1 MTQHPPLALI
11 AARARNGVIGLD
23 NRMPWHLPEDLA
35 YFKRVTLGKPVV
47 MGRKTFESIGRPL
60 PGRLNIVVTRNPDW
74 QAAGVQVA
82 HSLDA
87 ALALAAAHS
96 TANCLTHKNT
106 AYCYLTNVVAGA
118 LPPTPALKTTPPGI
132 WSPIWNASAST
143 WVSTSGCCSAAPGVR
158 PWPWPTPRR
167 TPRDRKSVV

>member
-1 MTQHPPLALI
+1 MTRHVPLALI

-87 ALALAAAHS
+87 ALALAAA
-96 TANCLTHKNT
+96 AAPEEIMLIGG
-106 AYCYLTNVVAGA
+106 AELYRQALPQADVLYLTEIDAEFAGDA
-118 LPPTPALKTTPPGI
+118 FFPE
-132 WSPIWNASAST
+132 
-143 WVSTSGCCSAAPGVR
+143 V
-158 PWPWPTPRR
+158 
-167 TPRDRKSVV
+167 

>member
-23 NRMPWHLPEDLA
+23 NLMPWHLPEDLA

-87 ALALAAAHS
+87 ALALAAA
-96 TANCLTHKNT
+96 AAPEEIMLIGG
-106 AYCYLTNVVAGA
+106 AELYRQALPQADVLYLTEIDAEFAGDA
-118 LPPTPALKTTPPGI
+118 FFPEVDLARWRIDREEAGQRDSDGLRWRFVRYLPRG
-132 WSPIWNASAST
+132 
-143 WVSTSGCCSAAPGVR
+143 
-158 PWPWPTPRR
+158 
-167 TPRDRKSVV
+167 

>member
-1 MTQHPPLALI
+1 MTQHSPLALI

-87 ALALAAAHS
+87 ALALAAA
-96 TANCLTHKNT
+96 AAPEEIMLIGG
-106 AYCYLTNVVAGA
+106 AELYRQALPQADVLYLTEIDAEFAGDTFFPEVDLA
-118 LPPTPALKTTPPGI
+118 RWRIDREEAGQRDSDGLRWRFVRYLPRG
-132 WSPIWNASAST
+132 
-143 WVSTSGCCSAAPGVR
+143 
-158 PWPWPTPRR
+158 
-167 TPRDRKSVV
+167 

>member
-1 MTQHPPLALI
+1 MTQYPPLALI

-23 NRMPWHLPEDLA
+23 NRMPWYLPEDLA

-87 ALALAAAHS
+87 ALALAAEAVPEEIMLIGG
-96 TANCLTHKNT
+96 AELYRQ
-106 AYCYLTNVVAGA
+106 ALPQADVLYLTEIDAEFAGDA
-118 LPPTPALKTTPPGI
+118 FFPEVDLARWRIDREEAGQRDSDGLRWRFVRYLPRG
-132 WSPIWNASAST
+132 
-143 WVSTSGCCSAAPGVR
+143 
-158 PWPWPTPRR
+158 
-167 TPRDRKSVV
+167 

>member
-1 MTQHPPLALI
+1 MTQYPPLALI

-23 NRMPWHLPEDLA
+23 NRMLWHLPEDLA

-87 ALALAAAHS
+87 ALALAAA
-96 TANCLTHKNT
+96 AAPEEIMLIGG
-106 AYCYLTNVVAGA
+106 AELYRQALPQADVLYLTEIDAEFAGDA
-118 LPPTPALKTTPPGI
+118 FFPEVDLARWRIDREEAGQRDSDGLRWRFVRYLPRG
-132 WSPIWNASAST
+132 
-143 WVSTSGCCSAAPGVR
+143 
-158 PWPWPTPRR
+158 
-167 TPRDRKSVV
+167 

>member
-1 MTQHPPLALI
+1 MTQYPPLALI

-87 ALALAAAHS
+87 ALALAAA
-96 TANCLTHKNT
+96 AAPEEIMLIGG
-106 AYCYLTNVVAGA
+106 AELYRQALPQADVLYLTEIDAEFAGDA
-118 LPPTPALKTTPPGI
+118 FFPEVDLARWRIDREEAGQRDSDGLRWRFVRYLPRG
-132 WSPIWNASAST
+132 
-143 WVSTSGCCSAAPGVR
+143 
-158 PWPWPTPRR
+158 
-167 TPRDRKSVV
+167 

>member
-1 MTQHPPLALI
+1 MTQYPPLALI

-23 NRMPWHLPEDLA
+23 NRMPWYLPEDLA

-60 PGRLNIVVTRNPDW
+60 PGRLNIVVTRNPGW

-87 ALALAAAHS
+87 ALVLAAA
-96 TANCLTHKNT
+96 AVPEEIMLIGG
-106 AYCYLTNVVAGA
+106 AELYRQALPQADVLYLTEIDAEFAGDA
-118 LPPTPALKTTPPGI
+118 FFPEVDLARWRIDREEAGQRDSDGLRWRFVRYLPRG
-132 WSPIWNASAST
+132 
-143 WVSTSGCCSAAPGVR
+143 
-158 PWPWPTPRR
+158 
-167 TPRDRKSVV
+167 

>member
-60 PGRLNIVVTRNPDW
+60 PGRLNIVVTRNPGW

-87 ALALAAAHS
+87 ALALAAA
-96 TANCLTHKNT
+96 AAPEEIMLIGG
-106 AYCYLTNVVAGA
+106 AELYRQALPQADVLYLTEIDAEFAGDA
-118 LPPTPALKTTPPGI
+118 FFPEVDLARWRIDREEAGERDSDGLRWRFVRYLPRG
-132 WSPIWNASAST
+132 
-143 WVSTSGCCSAAPGVR
+143 
-158 PWPWPTPRR
+158 
-167 TPRDRKSVV
+167 

>member
-1 MTQHPPLALI
+1 MTQYPPLALI

-23 NRMPWHLPEDLA
+23 NRMPWYLPEDLA

-87 ALALAAAHS
+87 ALALAAA
-96 TANCLTHKNT
+96 AAPEEIMLIGG
-106 AYCYLTNVVAGA
+106 AELYRQALPQADVLYLTEIDAEFAGDA
-118 LPPTPALKTTPPGI
+118 FFPEVDLARWRIDREEAGQRDSDGLRWRFVRYLPRG
-132 WSPIWNASAST
+132 
-143 WVSTSGCCSAAPGVR
+143 
-158 PWPWPTPRR
+158 
-167 TPRDRKSVV
+167 

>member
-60 PGRLNIVVTRNPDW
+60 PGRLNIVVTRNPGW

-87 ALALAAAHS
+87 ALALAAEAVPEEIMLIGG
-96 TANCLTHKNT
+96 AELYRQ
-106 AYCYLTNVVAGA
+106 ALPQADVLYLTEIDAEFAGDA
-118 LPPTPALKTTPPGI
+118 FFPEVDLARWRIDREEAGQRDSDGLRWRFVRYLPRG
-132 WSPIWNASAST
+132 
-143 WVSTSGCCSAAPGVR
+143 
-158 PWPWPTPRR
+158 
-167 TPRDRKSVV
+167 

>member
-87 ALALAAAHS
+87 ALALAAA
-96 TANCLTHKNT
+96 AAPEEIMLIGG
-106 AYCYLTNVVAGA
+106 AELYRQALPQADVLYLTEIDAEFAGDA
-118 LPPTPALKTTPPGI
+118 FFPEVDLARWRIDCEEAGQRDSDGLRWRFVRYLPRG
-132 WSPIWNASAST
+132 
-143 WVSTSGCCSAAPGVR
+143 
-158 PWPWPTPRR
+158 
-167 TPRDRKSVV
+167 

>member
-60 PGRLNIVVTRNPDW
+60 PGRLNIVVTRNPGW

-87 ALALAAAHS
+87 ALALAAA
-96 TANCLTHKNT
+96 TAPEEIMLIGG
-106 AYCYLTNVVAGA
+106 AELYRQALPQADVLYLTEIDAEFAGDA
-118 LPPTPALKTTPPGI
+118 FFPEVDLARWRIDREEAGLRDSDGLRWRFVRYLPRG
-132 WSPIWNASAST
+132 
-143 WVSTSGCCSAAPGVR
+143 
-158 PWPWPTPRR
+158 
-167 TPRDRKSVV
+167 

>member
-23 NRMPWHLPEDLA
+23 NQMPWHLPEDLA
-35 YFKRVTLGKPVV
+35 YFKRVTLGKPVL

-87 ALALAAAHS
+87 ALALAAA
-96 TANCLTHKNT
+96 AAPEEIMLIGG
-106 AYCYLTNVVAGA
+106 AELYRQALPQADVLYLTEIDAEFAGDA
-118 LPPTPALKTTPPGI
+118 FFPEVDLARWRIDREEAGQRDSDGLRWRFVRYLPRG
-132 WSPIWNASAST
+132 
-143 WVSTSGCCSAAPGVR
+143 
-158 PWPWPTPRR
+158 
-167 TPRDRKSVV
+167 

>member
-74 QAAGVQVA
+74 QAVGVQVA

-87 ALALAAAHS
+87 ALALAAA
-96 TANCLTHKNT
+96 AAPEEIMLIGG
-106 AYCYLTNVVAGA
+106 AELYRQALPQADVLYLTEIDAEFAGDA
-118 LPPTPALKTTPPGI
+118 FFPEVDLARWRIDREEAGQRDSDGLRWRFVRYLPRG
-132 WSPIWNASAST
+132 
-143 WVSTSGCCSAAPGVR
+143 
-158 PWPWPTPRR
+158 
-167 TPRDRKSVV
+167 

>member
-87 ALALAAAHS
+87 ALALAAA
-96 TANCLTHKNT
+96 AAPEEIMLIGG
-106 AYCYLTNVVAGA
+106 AELYRQALPQADVLYLTEIDAEFAGDA
-118 LPPTPALKTTPPGI
+118 FFPEVDLARWRIDREEAGQRDSDGLRWRFVRYLPRG
-132 WSPIWNASAST
+132 
-143 WVSTSGCCSAAPGVR
+143 
-158 PWPWPTPRR
+158 
-167 TPRDRKSVV
+167 

>member
-1 MTQHPPLALI
+1 MTQYPPLALI
-11 AARARNGVIGLD
+11 ATRARNGVIGLD

-87 ALALAAAHS
+87 ALALAAA
-96 TANCLTHKNT
+96 AAPEEIMLIGG
-106 AYCYLTNVVAGA
+106 AELYRQALPQADVLYLTEIDAEFAGDA
-118 LPPTPALKTTPPGI
+118 FFPEVDLARWRIDREEAGQRDSDGLRWRFVRYLPRG
-132 WSPIWNASAST
+132 
-143 WVSTSGCCSAAPGVR
+143 
-158 PWPWPTPRR
+158 
-167 TPRDRKSVV
+167 

>member
-60 PGRLNIVVTRNPDW
+60 PGRLNIVVTRNPGW

-87 ALALAAAHS
+87 ALVLAAA
-96 TANCLTHKNT
+96 AVPEEIMLIGG
-106 AYCYLTNVVAGA
+106 AELYRLALPQADVLYLTEIDAEFAGDA
-118 LPPTPALKTTPPGI
+118 FFPEVDLARWRIDREEAGQRDSDGLRWRFVRYLPRG
-132 WSPIWNASAST
+132 
-143 WVSTSGCCSAAPGVR
+143 
-158 PWPWPTPRR
+158 
-167 TPRDRKSVV
+167 

>member
-23 NRMPWHLPEDLA
+23 NRMPWHLPEDQA

-87 ALALAAAHS
+87 ALALAAA
-96 TANCLTHKNT
+96 AAPEEIMLIGG
-106 AYCYLTNVVAGA
+106 AELYRQALPQADVLYLTEIDAEFAGDA
-118 LPPTPALKTTPPGI
+118 FFPEVDLARWRIDREEAGQRDSDGLRWRFVRYLPRG
-132 WSPIWNASAST
+132 
-143 WVSTSGCCSAAPGVR
+143 
-158 PWPWPTPRR
+158 
-167 TPRDRKSVV
+167 

>member
-1 MTQHPPLALI
+1 MTRHVPLALI

-74 QAAGVQVA
+74 QAVGVQVA

-87 ALALAAAHS
+87 ALALAAA
-96 TANCLTHKNT
+96 AAPEEIMLIGG
-106 AYCYLTNVVAGA
+106 AELYRQALPQADVLYLTEIDAEFAGDA
-118 LPPTPALKTTPPGI
+118 FFPEVDLARWRIDREEAGQRDSDGLRWRFVRYLPRG
-132 WSPIWNASAST
+132 
-143 WVSTSGCCSAAPGVR
+143 
-158 PWPWPTPRR
+158 
-167 TPRDRKSVV
+167 

>member
-60 PGRLNIVVTRNPDW
+60 PGRLNIVVTRNPGW

-87 ALALAAAHS
+87 ALALAAA
-96 TANCLTHKNT
+96 AVPEEIMLIGG
-106 AYCYLTNVVAGA
+106 AELYRQALPQADVLYLTEIDAEFAGDA
-118 LPPTPALKTTPPGI
+118 FFPEVDLARWRIDREEAGQRDSDGLRWRFVRYLPRG
-132 WSPIWNASAST
+132 
-143 WVSTSGCCSAAPGVR
+143 
-158 PWPWPTPRR
+158 
-167 TPRDRKSVV
+167 

>member
-74 QAAGVQVA
+74 QAVGVQVA

-87 ALALAAAHS
+87 ALALAAA
-96 TANCLTHKNT
+96 AAPEEIMLIGG
-106 AYCYLTNVVAGA
+106 AELYRQALPQADVLYLTEIDAEFAGDA
-118 LPPTPALKTTPPGI
+118 FFPGFDPADWRIDREEAGQRDSDGLRWRFVRYLPQ
-132 WSPIWNASAST
+132 
-143 WVSTSGCCSAAPGVR
+143 
-158 PWPWPTPRR
+158 
-167 TPRDRKSVV
+167 D

>member
-1 MTQHPPLALI
+1 MTRHVPLALI

-87 ALALAAAHS
+87 ALALAAA
-96 TANCLTHKNT
+96 AAPEEIMLIGG
-106 AYCYLTNVVAGA
+106 AELYRQALPQADVLYLTEIDAEFAGDA
-118 LPPTPALKTTPPGI
+118 FFPEVDLARWRIDREEAGQRDSDGLRWRFVRYLPRG
-132 WSPIWNASAST
+132 
-143 WVSTSGCCSAAPGVR
+143 
-158 PWPWPTPRR
+158 
-167 TPRDRKSVV
+167 

>member
-35 YFKRVTLGKPVV
+35 HFKRVTLGKPVV

-87 ALALAAAHS
+87 ALALAAA
-96 TANCLTHKNT
+96 AAPEEIMLIGG
-106 AYCYLTNVVAGA
+106 AELYRQALPQADVLYLTEIDAEFAGDA
-118 LPPTPALKTTPPGI
+118 FFPEVDLARWRIDREEAGQRDSDGLRWRFVRYLPRG
-132 WSPIWNASAST
+132 
-143 WVSTSGCCSAAPGVR
+143 
-158 PWPWPTPRR
+158 
-167 TPRDRKSVV
+167 

>member
-23 NRMPWHLPEDLA
+23 NRMPWYLPEDLA

-87 ALALAAAHS
+87 ALALAAA
-96 TANCLTHKNT
+96 AAPEEIMLIGG
-106 AYCYLTNVVAGA
+106 AELYRQALPQADVLYLTEIDAEFAGDA
-118 LPPTPALKTTPPGI
+118 FFPEVDLARWRIDREEAGQRDSDGLRWRFVRYLPRG
-132 WSPIWNASAST
+132 
-143 WVSTSGCCSAAPGVR
+143 
-158 PWPWPTPRR
+158 
-167 TPRDRKSVV
+167 

>member
-87 ALALAAAHS
+87 ALALAAA
-96 TANCLTHKNT
+96 AAPEEIMLIGG
-106 AYCYLTNVVAGA
+106 AELYRQALPQADVLYLTEIDAEFAGDA
-118 LPPTPALKTTPPGI
+118 FFPEVDLARWRIEIGR
-132 WSPIWNASAST
+132 AH
-143 WVSTSGCCSAAPGVR
+143 V
-158 PWPWPTPRR
+158 
-167 TPRDRKSVV
+167 

>member
-60 PGRLNIVVTRNPDW
+60 PGRLNIVVTRNPGW

-87 ALALAAAHS
+87 ALALAAA
-96 TANCLTHKNT
+96 AAPEEIMLIGG
-106 AYCYLTNVVAGA
+106 AELYRQALPQADVLYLTEIDAEFAGDA
-118 LPPTPALKTTPPGI
+118 FFPEVDLARWRIDREEAGQRDSDGLRWRFVRYLPRG
-132 WSPIWNASAST
+132 
-143 WVSTSGCCSAAPGVR
+143 
-158 PWPWPTPRR
+158 
-167 TPRDRKSVV
+167 

>member
-11 AARARNGVIGLD
+11 AACARNGVIGLD

-60 PGRLNIVVTRNPDW
+60 PGRLNIVVTRNPGW

-87 ALALAAAHS
+87 ALALAAA
-96 TANCLTHKNT
+96 AVPEEIMLIGG
-106 AYCYLTNVVAGA
+106 AELYRQALPQADVLYLTEIDAEFAGDA
-118 LPPTPALKTTPPGI
+118 FFPEVDLARWRIDREEAGQRDSDGLRWRFVRYLPRG
-132 WSPIWNASAST
+132 
-143 WVSTSGCCSAAPGVR
+143 
-158 PWPWPTPRR
+158 
-167 TPRDRKSVV
+167 

>member
-74 QAAGVQVA
+74 QAAGIQVA

-87 ALALAAAHS
+87 ALALAAA
-96 TANCLTHKNT
+96 AAPEEIMLIGG
-106 AYCYLTNVVAGA
+106 AELYRQALPQADVLYLTEIDAEFAGDA
-118 LPPTPALKTTPPGI
+118 FFPEVDLARWRIDREEAGQRDSDGLRWRFVRYLPRG
-132 WSPIWNASAST
+132 
-143 WVSTSGCCSAAPGVR
+143 
-158 PWPWPTPRR
+158 
-167 TPRDRKSVV
+167 

>member
-87 ALALAAAHS
+87 ALALAAEAVPEEIMLIGG
-96 TANCLTHKNT
+96 AELYRQ
-106 AYCYLTNVVAGA
+106 ALPQADVLYLTEIDAEFAGDA
-118 LPPTPALKTTPPGI
+118 FFPEVDLARWRIDREEAGQRDSDGLRWRFVRYLPRG
-132 WSPIWNASAST
+132 
-143 WVSTSGCCSAAPGVR
+143 
-158 PWPWPTPRR
+158 
-167 TPRDRKSVV
+167 

>member
-35 YFKRVTLGKPVV
+35 YFKHVTLGKPVV

-74 QAAGVQVA
+74 QAAGIQVA

-87 ALALAAAHS
+87 ALALAAA
-96 TANCLTHKNT
+96 AAPEEIMLIGG
-106 AYCYLTNVVAGA
+106 AELYRQALPQADVLYLTEIDAEFAGDA
-118 LPPTPALKTTPPGI
+118 FFPEVDLARWRIDREEAGQRDSDGLRWRFVRYLPRG
-132 WSPIWNASAST
+132 
-143 WVSTSGCCSAAPGVR
+143 
-158 PWPWPTPRR
+158 
-167 TPRDRKSVV
+167 

>member
-60 PGRLNIVVTRNPDW
+60 PGRLNIVVTRNPGW

-87 ALALAAAHS
+87 ALVLAAA
-96 TANCLTHKNT
+96 AVPEEIMLIGG
-106 AYCYLTNVVAGA
+106 AELYRQALPQADVLYLTEIDAEFAGDA
-118 LPPTPALKTTPPGI
+118 FFPEVDLARWRIDREEAGQRDSDGLRWRFVRYLPRG
-132 WSPIWNASAST
+132 
-143 WVSTSGCCSAAPGVR
+143 
-158 PWPWPTPRR
+158 
-167 TPRDRKSVV
+167 